1 MALQQYYRV
10 AARLGDP
17 DAQQELAFCLLNGK
31 GCKKD
36 KREAAQ
42 WYRAAVR
49 RSLSTYGIA
58 TESSVVVGEAR
69 RERRRARLDLQ
80 GEVPIASAGCRRIQ
94 PSLFL
99 ARCAYTIFCLL
110 DTLPCFWRHTGFD

>member
-1 MALQQYYRV
+1 MVSIFPHILSHGLIYACRTQQYFRV

-36 KREAAQ
+36 KRESAK

-49 RSLSTYGIA
+49 SRLFLLFSSKWLWLTLWAGRASCERYRASLDIQ
-58 TESSVVVGEAR
+58 R
-69 RERRRARLDLQ
+69 Q
-80 GEVPIASAGCRRIQ
+80 VPIVRAHG
-94 PSLFL
+94 
-99 ARCAYTIFCLL
+99 TL
-110 DTLPCFWRHTGFD
+110 DNW

>member
-36 KREAAQ
+36 KKESAK
-42 WYRAAVR
+42 WYRAAV
-49 RSLSTYGIA
+49 
-58 TESSVVVGEAR
+58 
-69 RERRRARLDLQ
+69 
-80 GEVPIASAGCRRIQ
+80 
-94 PSLFL
+94 
-99 ARCAYTIFCLL
+99 CLHS
-110 DTLPCFWRHTGFD
+110 DR

>member
-1 MALQQYYRV
+1 MQKDKEMAVVSLFCATCSVVWRRLMVLQQYYRV

-49 RSLSTYGIA
+49 RSLSAY
-58 TESSVVVGEAR
+58 
-69 RERRRARLDLQ
+69 
-80 GEVPIASAGCRRIQ
+80 RILVWNR
-94 PSLFL
+94 S
-99 ARCAYTIFCLL
+99 
-110 DTLPCFWRHTGFD
+110 

>member
-1 MALQQYYRV
+1 MLTSMLQQYYRV

-36 KREAAQ
+36 KKESAK

-49 RSLSTYGIA
+49 LPPA
-58 TESSVVVGEAR
+58 
-69 RERRRARLDLQ
+69 
-80 GEVPIASAGCRRIQ
+80 
-94 PSLFL
+94 F
-99 ARCAYTIFCLL
+99 
-110 DTLPCFWRHTGFD
+110 LPCMLTLV